1 MSKILI
7 IGTGPVAIQLAHLCR
22 LTTEKEIDMVGR
34 ASISLKSKKL
44 YQAYQND
51 HYFEVTTQN
60 DAHKHMAG
68 RFQINHLYADIE
80 DVNGHYDTIIMAC
93 TADAYHS
100 TLAQLSTATLEKVK
114 HILLVS
120 PTFGSQMIV
129 EQYVTNFNKDIEV
142 ISFSTYLGDTRLN
155 ESRQPNR
162 VVTTGVKTKLYVGSN
177 LDHSATIVF
186 LKGVF
191 EQFYIDLIDMPTPL
205 HAETRNSSLYVHPP
219 LFMND
224 FSLKVI
230 FEETEVPVYVYK
242 LFPEGP
248 ITMTLIHEM
257 RLMWT
262 ELMNIL
268 AKFSVR
274 SVNLLE
280 FMVKDNYPVRPETL
294 ADDDISRFE
303 TLPKIHQ
310 EYLLYVRYTA
320 ILIDPFSEPDQHGH
334 YFDFSAVPFKQL
346 YENEQ
351 GVVHIPR
358 MPSEDYYRISI
369 IQHIGRLLDVETPM
383 IDTFMERYEQ
393 YCKGYKNHHPQ
404 QQLSSQFNMN
414 LFKED
419 KALVEAFLDTQDK
432 AY

>member
-7 IGTGPVAIQLAHLCR
+7 IGTGPVAIQLANLCH
-22 LTTEKEIDMVGR
+22 LTTDKQIDMVGR
-34 ASISLKSKKL
+34 ASTSLKSKKL
-44 YQAYQND
+44 FQAYQND
-51 HYFEVTTQN
+51 KCFKVTTQN

-68 RFQINHLYADIE
+68 RFHINHLYEDIE
-80 DVNGHYDTIIMAC
+80 VVNDYYDTIIMAC

-100 TLAQLSTATLEKVK
+100 TLAQLSTAILEKVK
-114 HILLVS
+114 RILLVS

-129 EQYVTNFNKDIEV
+129 EQHMANFNKDIEV
-142 ISFSTYLGDTRLN
+142 ISFSTYLGDTRLYDT
-155 ESRQPNR
+155 EQPNH
-162 VVTTGVKTKLYVGSN
+162 VVTTGLKTKLYVGSN
-177 LDHSATIVF
+177 REHSATIKYLKNVF
-186 LKGVF
+186 K
-191 EQFYIDLIDMPTPL
+191 QFHINLIDMPTPL

-230 FEETEVPVYVYK
+230 FEGTEVPVYVYK

-280 FMVKDNYPVRPETL
+280 FMVKDNYPVHPETL
-294 ADDDISRFE
+294 ADDDIYSFE
-303 TLPKIHQ
+303 KLPPIHQ

-320 ILIDPFSEPDQHGH
+320 ILIDPFSEPDKHGR

-351 GVVHIPR
+351 GAVHIPR
-358 MPSEDYYRISI
+358 MPSEDYYRTSI
-369 IQHIGRLLDVETPM
+369 IQHIGKLLDVETPM

-393 YCKGYKNHHPQ
+393 YCQDYKKHNYNR
-404 QQLSSQFNMN
+404 QLSSQFTMN
-414 LFKED
+414 LFKDD
-419 KALVEAFLDTQDK
+419 KSLVEEFLDTKDK
-432 AY
+432 I

>member
-7 IGTGPVAIQLAHLCR
+7 IGTGPVAIQLANLCH
-22 LTTEKEIDMVGR
+22 LTTDKQIDMVGR
-34 ASISLKSKKL
+34 ASTSLKSKKL
-44 YQAYQND
+44 LQAYRRD
-51 HYFEVTTQN
+51 KYFEVTTQN
-60 DAHKHMAG
+60 DAHKQMAG
-68 RFQINHLYADIE
+68 RFQINHLYADIQ
-80 DVNGHYDTIIMAC
+80 DVEGIYDTIIMAC

-129 EQYVTNFNKDIEV
+129 AQYMANFNKDIEV
-142 ISFSTYLGDTRLN
+142 ISFSTYLGDTRCYDT
-155 ESRQPNR
+155 EQPNH
-162 VVTTGVKTKLYVGSN
+162 VVTTGVKSKLYVGSN
-177 LDHSATIVF
+177 RDHSATIAF
-186 LKGVF
+186 LKDVF
-191 EQFYIDLIDMPTPL
+191 KQFHIVLTEMPTPL

-230 FEETEVPVYVYK
+230 FEGTEVPVYIYK

-248 ITMTLIHEM
+248 ITMTLIREM
-257 RLMWT
+257 RLMWKEMMT
-262 ELMNIL
+262 IL
-268 AKFSVR
+268 AKFSVP

-280 FMVKDNYPVRPETL
+280 FMVKENYPVRPETL
-294 ADDDISRFE
+294 ADDDIYNFE
-303 TLPKIHQ
+303 KLPTIHQ

-320 ILIDPFSEPDQHGH
+320 ILIDPFSAPDQHGR
-334 YFDFSAVPFKQL
+334 YFDFSAVPIKEL

-358 MPSEDYYRISI
+358 MPSEDYYRTSI
-369 IQHIGRLLDVETPM
+369 IQHIGKLLGVKTPM
-383 IDTFMERYEQ
+383 IDTFMKRYEQ
-393 YCKGYKNHHPQ
+393 YCQDYKKHNHN

-414 LFKED
+414 LFKDD
-419 KALVEAFLDTQDK
+419 KSLVEAFLGTK
-432 AY
+432 GNI

>member
-7 IGTGPVAIQLAHLCR
+7 IGTGPVAIQLANLCH
-22 LTTEKEIDMVGR
+22 LTTDKQINMVGR
-34 ASISLKSKKL
+34 ASTSLKSKKL
-44 YQAYQND
+44 FQAYQHDN
-51 HYFEVTTQN
+51 YFEVTTQN
-60 DAHKHMAG
+60 DAHKQMAG
-68 RFQINHLYADIE
+68 RFQINHLYADIQ
-80 DVNGHYDTIIMAC
+80 DVEGIYDTIIMAC

-114 HILLVS
+114 RILLVS

-129 EQYVTNFNKDIEV
+129 DQYMTNFNKDIEV
-142 ISFSTYLGDTRLN
+142 ISFSTYLGDTRLYDVA
-155 ESRQPNR
+155 QPNH
-162 VVTTGVKTKLYVGSN
+162 VVTTGVKSKLYIGSN
-177 LDHSATIVF
+177 LCYSETIGF

-191 EQFYIDLIDMPTPL
+191 EQFHIALTDMPTPL

-230 FEETEVPVYVYK
+230 FEGTEVPVYVYK

-262 ELMNIL
+262 EMMIIL
-268 AKFSVR
+268 AKFSVP

-280 FMVKDNYPVRPETL
+280 FMVKENYHVRPETL
-294 ADDDISRFE
+294 ADDDVYSFE
-303 TLPKIHQ
+303 QLPAIHQ

-320 ILIDPFSEPDQHGH
+320 ILIDPFSEPNQHGR
-334 YFDFSAVPFKQL
+334 YFDFSAVPIKQL

-351 GVVHIPR
+351 GVIHIPR
-358 MPSEDYYRISI
+358 MPSEDYYRTSI
-369 IQHIGRLLDVETPM
+369 IQHIGKLLGIKTPM
-383 IDTFMERYEQ
+383 IDTFMKRYKQ
-393 YCKGYKNHHPQ
+393 YCQDYKKHNYHK
-404 QQLSSQFNMN
+404 QLSSQFNMN
-414 LFKED
+414 LFKDD
-419 KALVEAFLDTQDK
+419 KSLVEAFLDTK
-432 AY
+432 GKI

>member
-7 IGTGPVAIQLAHLCR
+7 IGTGPVAIQLANLCH
-22 LTTEKEIDMVGR
+22 LTTDKQINMVGR
-34 ASISLKSKKL
+34 ASTSLKSKKL
-44 YQAYQND
+44 FQAYQRDN
-51 HYFEVTTQN
+51 YFEVTIQN
-60 DAHKHMAG
+60 DAHKQMAG
-68 RFQINHLYADIE
+68 RFQINHLYADIQ
-80 DVNGHYDTIIMAC
+80 DVEGIYDTIIMAC

-100 TLAQLSTATLEKVK
+100 TLAQLSTTTLEKVK
-114 HILLVS
+114 RILLVS

-129 EQYVTNFNKDIEV
+129 EQHMANFNKDIEV
-142 ISFSTYLGDTRLN
+142 ISFSTYLGDSRLYDT
-155 ESRQPNR
+155 EQPNH
-162 VVTTGVKTKLYVGSN
+162 VVTTGVKSKLYVASN
-177 LDHSATIVF
+177 LGHSATIVF

-191 EQFYIDLIDMPTPL
+191 EQFHIFLTDMPTPL

-230 FEETEVPVYVYK
+230 FEGTEVPVYVYK

-262 ELMNIL
+262 EMMTIL
-268 AKFSVR
+268 AKFSVP

-280 FMVKDNYPVRPETL
+280 FMVKENYPVRPETL
-294 ADDDISRFE
+294 ADDDVYSFE
-303 TLPKIHQ
+303 KLPAIHQ

-320 ILIDPFSEPDQHGH
+320 ILIDQFSEPDQHGR
-334 YFDFSAVPFKQL
+334 YFDFSAVPIKQL

-358 MPSEDYYRISI
+358 MPSEDYYRTSI
-369 IQHIGRLLDVETPM
+369 IQHIGKLLGIKTPM
-383 IDTFMERYEQ
+383 IDTFMKRYEQ
-393 YCKGYKNHHPQ
+393 YCQNYKKHN
-404 QQLSSQFNMN
+404 QQLSSQFNVN
-414 LFKED
+414 LYKDD
-419 KALVEAFLDTQDK
+419 KSLVEAYLDTK
-432 AY
+432 GKI

>member
-7 IGTGPVAIQLAHLCR
+7 IGTGPVAIQLANLCH
-22 LTTEKEIDMVGR
+22 LTTDKQINMVGR
-34 ASISLKSKKL
+34 ASTSLKSKKL
-44 YQAYQND
+44 FQAYQRDN
-51 HYFEVTTQN
+51 YFEVTTQN
-60 DAHKHMAG
+60 DAHKQMAG
-68 RFQINHLYADIE
+68 RFQINHLYADIQ
-80 DVNGHYDTIIMAC
+80 DVEGIYDTIIMAC

-114 HILLVS
+114 RILLVS

-129 EQYVTNFNKDIEV
+129 EQYMADFNKDIEV
-142 ISFSTYLGDTRLN
+142 ISFSTYLGDTRLYDVA
-155 ESRQPNR
+155 QPNH
-162 VVTTGVKTKLYVGSN
+162 VVTTGVKSKLYIGSN
-177 LDHSATIVF
+177 LGYSETIVF

-191 EQFYIDLIDMPTPL
+191 EQFHIALTDMPTPL

-230 FEETEVPVYVYK
+230 FEGTEVPVYVYK

-262 ELMNIL
+262 EMMTIL
-268 AKFSVR
+268 AKFSVP

-280 FMVKDNYPVRPETL
+280 FMVKENYPVRPETL
-294 ADDDISRFE
+294 ADDDVCSFE
-303 TLPKIHQ
+303 KLPAIHQ

-320 ILIDPFSEPDQHGH
+320 ILIDPFSEPDQHGR
-334 YFDFSAVPFKQL
+334 YFDFSAVPIKQL

-351 GVVHIPR
+351 GVIHIPR
-358 MPSEDYYRISI
+358 MPSEDYYRTSI
-369 IQHIGRLLDVETPM
+369 IQYIGKLLGIKTPM
-383 IDTFMERYEQ
+383 IDTFMKRYEQ
-393 YCKGYKNHHPQ
+393 YCQDYKKHNHHK
-404 QQLSSQFNMN
+404 QLSSQFNMN
-414 LFKED
+414 LFKDD
-419 KALVEAFLDTQDK
+419 KSLVGAFLDTK
-432 AY
+432 GKI

>member
-7 IGTGPVAIQLAHLCR
+7 IGTGPVAIQLAQLCR

-34 ASISLKSKKL
+34 ASTSLKSKKL

-51 HYFEVTTQN
+51 NYFEVTTQN
-60 DAHKHMAG
+60 DAHKHMEG
-68 RFQINHLYADIE
+68 RFQISHLYKDIE
-80 DVNGHYDTIIMAC
+80 GVNGHYDTIIMAC

-100 TLAQLSTATLEKVK
+100 TLSQLSTTTLEKVK
-114 HILLVS
+114 RILLVS

-129 EQYVTNFNKDIEV
+129 EQYVTNFNKDLEV
-142 ISFSTYLGDTRLN
+142 ISFSTYLGDTRLYDT
-155 ESRQPNR
+155 EQPNQ
-162 VVTTGVKTKLYVGSN
+162 VVTTGLKTKLYVGSN
-177 LDHSATIVF
+177 REHSATINYLTSVF
-186 LKGVF
+186 K
-191 EQFYIDLIDMPTPL
+191 QFHINLVDMPTAL

-224 FSLKVI
+224 FSLKII
-230 FEETEVPVYVYK
+230 FEGTEVPVYVYK

-262 ELMNIL
+262 EMMTIL
-268 AKFSVR
+268 AEFSVP

-280 FMVKDNYPVRPETL
+280 FMVKENYPVRPETL
-294 ADDDISRFE
+294 ADDDVYSFE
-303 TLPKIHQ
+303 KLPAIHQ

-320 ILIDPFSEPDQHGH
+320 ILIDPFSEPDQHGR
-334 YFDFSAVPFKQL
+334 YFDFSAVPIKQL

-358 MPSEDYYRISI
+358 MPSEDYYRTSI
-369 IQHIGRLLDVETPM
+369 IQHIGKLLGIKTPM
-383 IDTFMERYEQ
+383 IDTFMKRYEQ
-393 YCKGYKNHHPQ
+393 YCQDYKKHN
-404 QQLSSQFNMN
+404 QQLSSQFNVN
-414 LFKED
+414 LYKDD
-419 KALVEAFLDTQDK
+419 KSLVEVYLDTK
-432 AY
+432 GKI

>member
-1 MSKILI
+1 MSKMLI
-7 IGTGPVAIQLAHLCR
+7 IGTGPVAIQLANLCHI
-22 LTTEKEIDMVGR
+22 TTDKQIDMVGR
-34 ASISLKSKKL
+34 ASTSLKSKKL
-44 YQAYQND
+44 FQVYQND
-51 HYFEVTTQN
+51 KYFEVKTQN
-60 DAHKHMAG
+60 DAHKQIAG
-68 RFQINHLYADIE
+68 RFQINHLYADIQ
-80 DVNGHYDTIIMAC
+80 DVKGVYDTIIMAC
-93 TADAYHS
+93 TADAYQS

-129 EQYVTNFNKDIEV
+129 EQHMANFNKDIEV
-142 ISFSTYLGDTRLN
+142 ISFSTYLGDTRLYDT
-155 ESRQPNR
+155 EQPNH
-162 VVTTGVKTKLYVGSN
+162 VVTTGLKSKLYVGSN

-191 EQFYIDLIDMPTPL
+191 EQFHIVLTDMPTPL

-230 FEETEVPVYVYK
+230 FEGTEVPVYVYK

-262 ELMNIL
+262 EMMTIL
-268 AKFSVR
+268 AEFSMP

-280 FMVKDNYPVRPETL
+280 FMVKENYPVRPETL
-294 ADDDISRFE
+294 ADDDVYSFE
-303 TLPKIHQ
+303 KLPAIHQ

-320 ILIDPFSEPDQHGH
+320 ILIDPFSEPDQHGR
-334 YFDFSAVPFKQL
+334 YFDFSAVPIKQL

-358 MPSEDYYRISI
+358 MPSEDYYRTSI
-369 IQHIGRLLDVETPM
+369 IQHIGKLLGIKTPM
-383 IDTFMERYEQ
+383 IDTFMKRYEQ
-393 YCKGYKNHHPQ
+393 YCQGYKKHNHN
-404 QQLSSQFNMN
+404 QQLSSQFNVN
-414 LFKED
+414 LYKDD
-419 KALVEAFLDTQDK
+419 KSLVASFLNTK
-432 AY
+432 GKI

>member
-7 IGTGPVAIQLAHLCR
+7 IGTGPVAIQLANLCHH
-22 LTTEKEIDMVGR
+22 TTDKQIDMAGR
-34 ASISLKSKKL
+34 ALTSLKSKKL

-51 HYFEVTTQN
+51 KYFEVKTQN
-60 DAHKHMAG
+60 DAHKQMAG
-68 RFQINHLYADIE
+68 RFQINHLYADIQ
-80 DVNGHYDTIIMAC
+80 DVEGIYDTIIMAC

-100 TLAQLSTATLEKVK
+100 TLARLSTATLEKVK
-114 HILLVS
+114 RILLVS

-129 EQYVTNFNKDIEV
+129 EQHMADFNKDIEV
-142 ISFSTYLGDTRLN
+142 ISFSTYLGDTRLYDVA
-155 ESRQPNR
+155 QPNH
-162 VVTTGVKTKLYVGSN
+162 VLTTGVKSKLYVGSN
-177 LDHSATIVF
+177 LGYSKTIVF

-191 EQFYIDLIDMPTPL
+191 EKFHIALTDMPTPL

-230 FEETEVPVYVYK
+230 FEGTEVPVYVYK

-262 ELMNIL
+262 EMMTIL
-268 AKFSVR
+268 AKFSVP

-280 FMVKDNYPVRPETL
+280 FMVKENYPVRPETL
-294 ADDDISRFE
+294 AADDVYSFE
-303 TLPKIHQ
+303 KLPAIHQ

-320 ILIDPFSEPDQHGH
+320 ILIDPFSEPDQHGR
-334 YFDFSAVPFKQL
+334 YFDFSAVPIKQL

-351 GVVHIPR
+351 GVIYIPR
-358 MPSEDYYRISI
+358 MPSEDYYRTSI
-369 IQHIGRLLDVETPM
+369 IQHIGKLLGIKTPI
-383 IDTFMERYEQ
+383 IDTFMKRYEQ
-393 YCKGYKNHHPQ
+393 YYQDYKKDNQHK
-404 QQLSSQFNMN
+404 QLSSQFNMN
-414 LFKED
+414 LFKDD
-419 KALVEAFLDTQDK
+419 KSLVEAFLDTK
-432 AY
+432 GKI